1 MKKIFAFVLAC
12 ILALSMLPAL
22 AENTEAPAD
31 ESKWVNILLLG
42 GDARK
47 MSEYDRTDCIIILS
61 VNYEDR
67 QMKLTSVMRDV
78 YVKYPTKNYSA
89 KINAAQVYGGP
100 ELTVETI
107 SGILDLEIANYVLI
121 NMDDLVRIVDIL
133 GGVTVTVT
141 GSERYYIN
149 YYAED
154 FLKNVRSNYEGE
166 TELDP
171 VEGDVHLNGLQALS
185 YARNRYTDNDFGRV
199 MRQQEILLN
208 LARQLQSLELD
219 EAMALDLKTQLMA
232 HISTDMT
239 DDQLMELA
247 MLCLVVDVDQIGQ
260 CRIPAD
266 HTYYTDQEKD
276 SGIIMNQEKNINF
289 LHEFIYGD
297 GEGFVQE

>member
-1 MKKIFAFVLAC
+1 MKKIFALVLAC
-12 ILALSMLPAL
+12 ILALSMLSAF
-22 AENTEAPAD
+22 AETTEEAAA

-42 GDARK
+42 GDAR
-47 MSEYDRTDCIIILS
+47 SLTEYDRTDSIIILS

-67 QMKLTSVMRDV
+67 QMKMTSVMRDT

-89 KINAAQVYGGP
+89 KVNAAQVYGGP

-107 SGILDLEIANYVLI
+107 SGILDIEIANYVLV
-121 NMDDLVRIVDIL
+121 NMNDLASIVDAM

-154 FLKNVRSNYEGE
+154 YLKNVSRSYEGE
-166 TELDP
+166 TDLECEDG
-171 VEGDVHLNGLQALS
+171 EVHLNGLHAVS
-185 YARNRYTDNDFGRV
+185 YARNRYTDSDFGRV

-208 LARQLQSLELD
+208 LARQLQEMELD
-219 EAMALDLKTQLMA
+219 EAMAMDLKTQLQE
-232 HISTDMT
+232 HIYTDMT
-239 DDQLMELA
+239 EEQIKELA

-260 CRIPAD
+260 YRIPVD
-266 HTYYTDQEKD
+266 GTYYTDEEKE
-276 SGIIMNQEKNINF
+276 SGIIMNQDKNTKF

-297 GEGFVQE
+297 GEGLTVE